1 MYWTRS
7 LTSHKRCWFG
17 YTPQI
22 MNNLFGREMDLPATL
37 RPAKAPAFKKERK
50 PTMEELRVF
59 KKEFVD
65 EDTLEIVIG

>member
-1 MYWTRS
+1 
-7 LTSHKRCWFG
+7 
-17 YTPQI
+17 

-65 EDTLEIVIG
+65 EDTLEIVIGWS